1 MIGPKFLHV
10 YLTIPKDVLERIVQK
25 AESDGY
31 LAIVITCD
39 HATDRVRDDVLPLFE
54 EASRT
59 TDSALLKEMPMPN
72 MNAGDIVAKQE
83 TPSSNDPSTWKSI
96 QWIQQRT
103 KLPIIC
109 KGILS
114 LVDVQLA
121 IDHHV
126 DGIIVR

>member
-1 MIGPKFLHV
+1 M
-10 YLTIPKDVLERIVQK
+10 ERIVQK
-25 AESDGY
+25 AESNGY

-59 TDSALLKEMPMPN
+59 TDRALLKAMPMPN

-96 QWIQQRT
+96 EWIQKRT
-103 KLPIIC
+103 NLPIIC

-114 LVDVQLA
+114 LIDVQLA

-126 DGIIVR
+126 NGIVVR